1 VVQDPDGRSTR
12 GVSSETQPARYKAVM
27 NWFDLTKATL
37 FCGGLAFL
45 IYSFPV
51 IGQIFIIGVL
61 AVLWLGY
68 ARKTLARLRRS

>member
-1 VVQDPDGRSTR
+1 
-12 GVSSETQPARYKAVM
+12 M

-51 IGQIFIIGVL
+51 LGQIVIIGL
-61 AVLWLGY
+61 LTVLWLGY
-68 ARKTLARLRRS
+68 ARKTLARSRRS